1 MMEAVVPQEITAELT
16 QILANLV
23 LGDNRIRSNAEK
35 AVNDRLAQT
44 PDLYLLA
51 LAQFAIAADTEV
63 MRSFSLVLLRRLLF
77 RSPPHQQSQKDPRM
91 TLYDHLSSQALTT
104 LERLLLHSLSHEP
117 LDSVRRKSV
126 DTICDLAN
134 NSMSRGRPWHALQ
147 AQTFTMTQAGQAGF
161 RECAFRVFSGCP
173 NLVMD
178 LQTDAVLSVF
188 QRGLQD
194 SQSID
199 VRLAALRA
207 CVSYL
212 TASDAHQLS
221 QSLSMLYPMLDTL
234 PSLPNV
240 HLKTFLS
247 SLTPL
252 CSSHPALFAPH
263 MIALLSFLR
272 ALIMPTAD
280 SGPTPT
286 VAKPFP
292 HSGTSFAF
300 PPGQDHQASDDSD
313 AEAAE
318 DDEKEQV
325 RRAALEFMVSLSEA
339 KPSMVKR
346 TDGWT
351 LAIVRACLEGM
362 GELPEDGLEVW
373 LDADPSE
380 DAQDESYPHVYDQ
393 SLDRLA
399 CALGGKEVLPPAFQY
414 IPSML
419 ASYDWRLRHA
429 GLMAIAAV
437 AEGTSKVME
446 DELGKV
452 VELVVPMFKDAHPRV
467 RYAACQCLGQLCTDL
482 EEVIQDRYHQQLFA
496 ALIPTLEAPEPRVHA
511 HAAAAL
517 INFCEGVS
525 RETLV
530 PYLDPIVERL
540 LKLLNPG
547 AEGGKQVKRYV
558 QEQAITTL
566 AMVADAS
573 EATFAKYYS
582 SIMPLLLNALRNANS
597 ADHHKLRVK
606 AMECAGLIAIAVGCD
621 VFRPDARALI
631 DSLINIQNSPVD
643 PSDTLLPTYLIATWA
658 KICRALGPEFE
669 PFLPVVM
676 PPLLT
681 AASAKTD
688 VSVYDAD
695 DANFERE
702 GWETISMDGQI
713 VGIRTSTLEE
723 KCQAFD
729 TLVIYC
735 STLGARFG
743 PYLSQ
748 SLELTL
754 RALEFYFHEGVRE
767 AACRLVPLLLSCG
780 KHSGTLTPEMISAS
794 LSKFIQCIQMET
806 DPSFIASLYKFL
818 GDSLLVLTTP
828 LSTSS
833 SSSSAASASATS
845 AAAASASAPP
855 LSSLTP
861 EMQTALLNATEHQL
875 QQFGENRKRRAQRVE
890 GGGAYHDP
898 THPHAEIG
906 VGDDEDDRE
915 ELALM
920 EEMEEF
926 ALEDMEKVLRM
937 LGDGQRQHS
946 LLIAVSS
953 VRDLGIGIG
962 RWEEGGSEGGGSEG

>member
-1 MMEAVVPQEITAELT
+1 MEAVVPQEITAELT

-23 LGDNRIRSNAEK
+23 LGDNKIRSNAEK

-51 LAQFAIAADTEV
+51 LVQFAIKADTEV
-63 MRSFSLVLLRRLLF
+63 MRSFSLVLLRRLLLRPTPGQQQQLPKEP
-77 RSPPHQQSQKDPRM
+77 RS
-91 TLYDHLSSQALTT
+91 TLHDRLSSQALST
-104 LERLLLHSLSHEP
+104 LEHLLIHSLSHEP
-117 LDSVRRKSV
+117 SDSVRRKTV
-126 DTICDLAN
+126 DTVCDLAN

-147 AQTFTMTQAGQAGF
+147 VQTFSMTQSAEPGF

-188 QRGLQD
+188 QKGLQD

-212 TASDAHQLS
+212 TASDTHQLS
-221 QSLSMLYPMLDTL
+221 QCLSLLYPMLDTL

-252 CSSHPALFAPH
+252 CSSHPTLFAPH
-263 MIALLSFLR
+263 IPALLSFLG

-292 HSGTSFAF
+292 NTSTSFAF
-300 PPGQDHQASDDSD
+300 PPGHVHQQSDEGD

-339 KPSMVKR
+339 KPSIIKR
-346 TDGWT
+346 VDGWT
-351 LAIVRACLEGM
+351 LAVVRACLEGM
-362 GELPEDGLEVW
+362 GELPEDGLGVW
-373 LDADPSE
+373 LETDPS
-380 DAQDESYPHVYDQ
+380 DDSQDESYPHVYDQ

-429 GLMAIAAV
+429 GLMAIAAI
-437 AEGTSKVME
+437 AEGTSKVMHL
-446 DELGKV
+446 ELGKV
-452 VELVVPMFKDAHPRV
+452 VGLVTPMFKDTHPRV

-482 EEVIQDRYHQQLFA
+482 EEVIQARYHQQLFA

-517 INFCEGVS
+517 INFCEGVE
-525 RETLV
+525 RNTLV

-540 LKLLNPG
+540 LKMLNPS
-547 AEGGKQVKRYV
+547 AEDGKQVKGYV

-573 EATFAKYYS
+573 EDTFAKHYA
-582 SIMPLLLNALRNANS
+582 SIMPLLLNVLRNANS
-597 ADHHKLRVK
+597 SDHHKLRVK
-606 AMECAGLIAIAVGCD
+606 AMECAGLIAIAVGLD
-621 VFRPDARALI
+621 VFRPDARILI
-631 DSLINIQNSPVD
+631 DALINIQNSPVD
-643 PSDTLLPTYLIATWA
+643 PSDTLLGTYLIATWA
-658 KICRALGPEFE
+658 KICQALGPEFG
-669 PFLPVVM
+669 PFLPMVM
-676 PPLLT
+676 PPLLD
-681 AASAKTD
+681 AARAKAD
-688 VSVYDAD
+688 VSLYDD
-695 DANFERE
+695 EDENRDRE
-702 GWETISMDGQI
+702 GWETISMNGQI
-713 VGIRTSTLEE
+713 IGIRTSSLDE

-729 TLVIYC
+729 TLVVYC
-735 STLGARFG
+735 SILNELFG
-743 PYLSQ
+743 PYVTQ
-748 SLELTL
+748 TLELTL
-754 RALEFYFHEGVRE
+754 PALRFYFHEGVRE
-767 AACRLVPLLLSCG
+767 ATCRLIPLLMLCG
-780 KHSGTLTPEMISAS
+780 KSSGTLTPEMVGAS
-794 LSKFIQCIQMET
+794 LSKLVYCMQIESDT
-806 DPSFIASLYKFL
+806 SFLTSLYKSVTDTL
-818 GDSLLVLTTP
+818 RVVGIPALT
-828 LSTSS
+828 
-833 SSSSAASASATS
+833 
-845 AAAASASAPP
+845 PP
-855 LSSLTP
+855 LSGGL
-861 EMQTALLNATEHQL
+861 MDATKHQL
-875 QQFGENRKRRAQRVE
+875 QNLAEKRKYRSQRP
-890 GGGAYHDP
+890 A
-898 THPHAEIG
+898 AEL
-906 VGDDEDDRE
+906 EDDRE
-915 ELALM
+915 ELSLL

-926 ALEDMEKVLRM
+926 ALEDMEKLLRM
-937 LGDGQRQHS
+937 LDGQHP
-946 LLIAVSS
+946 LLVAISS
-953 VRDLGIGIG
+953 VRELGIN
-962 RWEEGGSEGGGSEG
+962 RWDSEDEGGSDG